1 MKKFYDL
8 TKNDELVQVLLKKRR
23 VTVFVPS
30 NEAFSRAR
38 QFAPEDEERLA
49 SYHIVSMVVTR
60 DLFPDSI
67 YAVSQENPPLYFSVK
82 EQPGN
87 GEKEYFVN
95 NAKLLED
102 RDYNVDDGKQKLYII
117 DEVLEPYRST
127 ENLPPDAW
135 ELLSNPSLYNI
146 REELS
151 AMASRVRKEEQ
162 VDTFTKVGNHTYFI
176 PIGEENGPTG
186 SRIRDVDSNVIKG
199 HVISHYVLFTRTAG
213 NEGYI
218 SNNPRVEIKFVN
230 QSNSFD
236 SETIFVR
243 SNTFQENQAHHK
255 GVVLSKIVRAN
266 IPLRNGVVHL
276 IEHPLMIIDISV
288 WDFIQSKGDK
298 KLSEYMQLVKE
309 ASPDFDF
316 NIRNAVEK
324 TVFVP
329 TNEAI
334 QEVEPEKLE
343 MLKAN
348 KTELTNLLRLHMTQK
363 AISTDD
369 VWRHGRHYEII
380 TADNQ
385 RTMYFRAVGN
395 YKNKSLTVEAG
406 GVNASVVEADIGATN
421 GIIHVID
428 RVLGLPYQTIME
440 KLSSDPDLR
449 FGLIIMF

>member
-1 MKKFYDL
+1 MKSLFLVTLCCCWTSLVCAKSIYEAIENNPKLSKFYDL

-199 HVISHYVLFTRTAG
+199 HVISIMFSSLEQQGTKVTFPTTLVL
-213 NEGYI
+213 
-218 SNNPRVEIKFVN
+218 
-230 QSNSFD
+230 
-236 SETIFVR
+236 
-243 SNTFQENQAHHK
+243 
-255 GVVLSKIVRAN
+255 
-266 IPLRNGVVHL
+266 
-276 IEHPLMIIDISV
+276 
-288 WDFIQSKGDK
+288 
-298 KLSEYMQLVKE
+298 KLSL
-309 ASPDFDF
+309 S
-316 NIRNAVEK
+316 IRV
-324 TVFVP
+324 
-329 TNEAI
+329 I
-334 QEVEPEKLE
+334 
-343 MLKAN
+343 
-348 KTELTNLLRLHMTQK
+348 H
-363 AISTDD
+363 
-369 VWRHGRHYEII
+369 
-380 TADNQ
+380 
-385 RTMYFRAVGN
+385 
-395 YKNKSLTVEAG
+395 LTVKQF
-406 GVNASVVEADIGATN
+406 S
-421 GIIHVID
+421 
-428 RVLGLPYQTIME
+428 
-440 KLSSDPDLR
+440 
-449 FGLIIMF
+449 